1 VIGGTA
7 SDAPRFDFVT
17 IDAPRFDFDAIKML
31 SGFRHVAPSA
41 PEKSGV
47 SLLVELPVRIRFLAP
62 PETFPTTSCR
72 FRDFFGKAVCFQNDL
87 LAKYI
92 SDSILTYLNARGV
105 GVGRRQ

>member
-31 SGFRHVAPSA
+31 SGFLRHVAPSA

-47 SLLVELPVRIRFLAP
+47 SLLVELPVRIRFLA
-62 PETFPTTSCR
+62 
-72 FRDFFGKAVCFQNDL
+72 
-87 LAKYI
+87 
-92 SDSILTYLNARGV
+92 
-105 GVGRRQ
+105 